1 MAIDRAKRFRDLVYA
16 LDYARGAQSLD
27 TAQLAALRGWLEQEL
42 EAMTE
47 EDQVRSSILDPFSA
61 NMGLRDLPVIAGSTL
76 PPRLWVA

>member
-1 MAIDRAKRFRDLVYA
+1 MAIDRAKRFRNLVYA

-27 TAQLAALRGWLEQEL
+27 TAQLAALRGWLEREL

-47 EDQVRSSILDPFSA
+47 EDQMRTSILDPFSDTK
-61 NMGLRDLPVIAGSTL
+61 GLIDLPVVAGSTL